1 MPITQTQQSL
11 EGTAEML
18 EMDSTN
24 KKDIKDCH
32 TKTLR
37 NVAAIAGG
45 LYLAYCLKN
54 ALCTA
59 YHRRQCTKKREKKIK
74 ELAAGKQ
81 AFAVYLAQHPMK
93 QEEIDHITQI
103 PYLELIERI
112 KSEELPRAYVLLAY
126 QHKAFQVDKE
136 VNCVVEFLKPDGL
149 DNCAGCS
156 ILAESPRSADAVA
169 LQIILDLGGVPFV
182 RTTVPQTMMSVLCSN
197 PITGITVNPLDHTR
211 SPGGSSGGEA
221 ALISGGGSQLGFGTD
236 LGGSIRIPAA
246 MCGIVGF
253 KPTTVLSSWGPM
265 CKDVAVCSLVMKHII
280 NCPVQF
286 KEDPDTP
293 PVPYTEPQEGRKLR
307 IGYFTD
313 LDCFVANP
321 AVRRAVLHAK
331 EKLAKRGHELVEWRP
346 PFSGLESLRMFLK
359 ALFADGGASM
369 LNLLR
374 YDEVDPCVRGTY
386 QLFSMSRF
394 RKMWTKLLMVLATD
408 GLGSVAAQEA
418 LAFQISQFKARF
430 FEAWRQASLDV
441 VLSPMVGHAA
451 ALPIRPPHAFTSML
465 SFANLANL
473 LGLPAGSLPSGLSVE
488 RSDLEKLRHACAGSL
503 IIPDAAD
510 KTEAAYYDDYGSR
523 SPTHYYQF
531 PLQEG
536 TEGLPIAVQIS
547 ALPWQDELCLYA
559 MSEVEAA
566 VRT

>member
-1 MPITQTQQSL
+1 MPSALPTT
-11 EGTAEML
+11 EG
-18 EMDSTN
+18 
-24 KKDIKDCH
+24 
-32 TKTLR
+32 
-37 NVAAIAGG
+37 
-45 LYLAYCLKN
+45 N
-54 ALCTA
+54 A
-59 YHRRQCTKKREKKIK
+59 QKKREKKIK

-136 VNCVVEFLKPDGL
+136 VNCVVEFLKPDLSKVNLSGPLAGAPVSLKECVSLKGL

-253 KPTTVLSSWGPM
+253 KPTTGRLSNKNLSPMTTKKMVLSSWGPM

-394 RKMWTKLLMVLATD
+394 RKMWTKLLMVLTGNWETLCVIQATD

-430 FEAWRQASLDV
+430 FEAWRQAGLDV